1 MLKILSNVSNNKNE
15 KKKSKFNGKNRKN
28 NLNNNIDEPKKFR
41 DIDSY
46 INNIKKYKNKSY
58 IINFMENSPKKKEE
72 KNKNKELDIKNNYG
86 KNYKTEDIKKINNIE
101 KFEENKN
108 NININNKINKD
119 NKIRKDL
126 DKIKEGSNNINLK
139 INPIKNIDN
148 NMDNN
153 IDIIND
159 NKKIEKA
166 ENKSIKLQNVLLKD
180 KNFKDVKK
188 TNIRNVKN
196 NSLYNINNTK
206 KNKSLLK
213 KLNSSTD
220 DIYNNKKKYLN
231 IKTNCRN
238 AQNSNNIYK
247 QISVDYNNKRIKELS
262 NKLSNILN
270 LSNYNSLI
278 KKRQLKKAGL
288 QTSISN
294 LESSIKLFKKNKN
307 IKERECRKLSE
318 ENLKIMA
325 SHEITKDK
333 IKNFDLV
340 KQEVDMK
347 NKEIQDLKE
356 ETNNIYIVSKQTQ
369 KEIDEMNI
377 NLQLLNKKISDEL
390 KICENIRK
398 DITFYK
404 KHIDNLLQKIKIFV
418 QNSENVEKAIIN
430 LEENN

>member
-1 MLKILSNVSNNKNE
+1 
-15 KKKSKFNGKNRKN
+15 
-28 NLNNNIDEPKKFR
+28 
-41 DIDSY
+41 
-46 INNIKKYKNKSY
+46 
-58 IINFMENSPKKKEE
+58 
-72 KNKNKELDIKNNYG
+72 
-86 KNYKTEDIKKINNIE
+86 
-101 KFEENKN
+101 
-108 NININNKINKD
+108 
-119 NKIRKDL
+119 
-126 DKIKEGSNNINLK
+126 
-139 INPIKNIDN
+139 
-148 NMDNN
+148 MDNN

-159 NKKIEKA
+159 NKKIDIKA

-347 NKEIQDLKE
+347 NKEIQDIKE